1 MGDGQRRLASRQ
13 VTLLNNGE
21 RVYRRPPLGP
31 ERTRIWRVTSY
42 VGVRQEIASSIILID
57 DNQVLPRGPDGY
69 HHTTHHRSRCSL
81 AGGRLVRSRSLVL
94 SRSSRAGT
102 PLSWTDRISRSDP
115 FEAHRDRIA
124 ALWVSEFL
132 LLRSRASL
140 APRVFQQ
147 RSSELLVLN
156 L

>member
-1 MGDGQRRLASRQ
+1 MGDGQRRLGSRQ
-13 VTLLNNGE
+13 ITALNNGE
-21 RVYRRPPLGP
+21 RVYRRPPLAP

-81 AGGRLVRSRSLVL
+81 AGRRLVRSRSLVL

-102 PLSWTDRISRSDP
+102 PYPGLI
-115 FEAHRDRIA
+115 
-124 ALWVSEFL
+124 EFL
-132 LLRSRASL
+132 EAIPLRPIVTGSQPYGS
-140 APRVFQQ
+140 V
-147 RSSELLVLN
+147 SSSYCGHAHP
-156 L
+156 

>member
-21 RVYRRPPLGP
+21 RVYRRPPLAP

-69 HHTTHHRSRCSL
+69 HHTTHSSFSL
-81 AGGRLVRSRSLVL
+81 FSCWAA
-94 SRSSRAGT
+94 AGT
-102 PLSWTDRISRSDP
+102 VAVAGIEPFGTGGLSPILD
-115 FEAHRDRIA
+115 
-124 ALWVSEFL
+124 
-132 LLRSRASL
+132 
-140 APRVFQQ
+140 
-147 RSSELLVLN
+147 
-156 L
+156 